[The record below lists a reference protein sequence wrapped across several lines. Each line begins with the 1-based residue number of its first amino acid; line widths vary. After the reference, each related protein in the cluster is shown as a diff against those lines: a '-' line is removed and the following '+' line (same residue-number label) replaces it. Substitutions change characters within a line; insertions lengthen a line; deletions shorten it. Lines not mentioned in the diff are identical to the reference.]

1 MAPNGAP
8 NSHNHW
14 ICGFQNPMVVEFGE
28 SLALLLIS
36 TVNIAKKSQKDWL
49 QVGPHTTRISGI

>member
-1 MAPNGAP
+1 
-8 NSHNHW
+8 
-14 ICGFQNPMVVEFGE
+14 MVVEFGE
-28 SLALLLIS
+28 ILALLLIS